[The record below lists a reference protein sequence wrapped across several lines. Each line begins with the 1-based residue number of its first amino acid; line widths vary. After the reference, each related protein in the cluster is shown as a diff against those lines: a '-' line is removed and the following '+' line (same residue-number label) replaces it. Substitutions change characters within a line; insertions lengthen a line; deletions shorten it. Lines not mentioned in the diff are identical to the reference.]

1 MQEWVMNRALLLCS
15 AVAALALGG
24 CMTTPQVK
32 QAQDACAE
40 LGAPKGTE
48 NHEACRARVA
58 AVQDQAVE
66 AKANAPQAPAPEVT
80 PLPKKP

>member
-1 MQEWVMNRALLLCS
+1 MNRALLLCG

-24 CMTTPQVK
+24 CASTPQVK
-32 QAQDACAE
+32 QAQDTCAE

-48 NHEACRARVA
+48 NNEACRARVA

-66 AKANAPQAPAPEVT
+66 AKAPAAPA
-80 PLPKKP
+80 KP

>member
-1 MQEWVMNRALLLCS
+1 MKRALLLCGV
-15 AVAALALGG
+15 AAALALGG
-24 CMTTPQVK
+24 CMTTSQVK

-66 AKANAPQAPAPEVT
+66 AKANAPQSSAPEPT
-80 PLPKKP
+80 TLPKKR

>member
-1 MQEWVMNRALLLCS
+1 MNRALLLFG

-24 CMTTPQVK
+24 CMTTGQVK
-32 QAQDACAE
+32 QAQDTCAE

-48 NHEACRARVA
+48 NHEACRSRVA

-66 AKANAPQAPAPEVT
+66 AKANAPAQAPEPT
-80 PLPKKP
+80 TLPKKRQP